1 MEELALNILD
11 VACNSVTAEATLI
24 DIDVSVD
31 TKSDK
36 LSISVSDNGKGMSKE
51 FLEKV
56 TDPFATTR
64 TTRKVGMGL
73 PLFKMA
79 ALTADG
85 EFAIDSETGV
95 GTKTTASFKLS
106 HIDRMPLGDLPS
118 TVVTLIGAAKSADI
132 VLKYAV
138 DGREFVFDTREIKKV
153 LDGVDITESEI
164 IVWLKEMMKENIMLI
179 NGGLAI

>member
-51 FLEKV
+51 LLEKV

>member
-118 TVVTLIGAAKSADI
+118 TVVTLIGAAKNADI

>member
-118 TVVTLIGAAKSADI
+118 TVVTLIGAAKSTDI

-138 DGREFVFDTREIKKV
+138 DGREFVFDTRKIKKV

>member
-11 VACNSVTAEATLI
+11 VACNSVAAEATLI

-138 DGREFVFDTREIKKV
+138 DGREFVFDTRKIKKV

>member
-1 MEELALNILD
+1 M
-11 VACNSVTAEATLI
+11 
-24 DIDVSVD
+24 
-31 TKSDK
+31 
-36 LSISVSDNGKGMSKE
+36 
-51 FLEKV
+51 
-56 TDPFATTR
+56 
-64 TTRKVGMGL
+64 VGMGL
-73 PLFKMA
+73 ALFNMA

-118 TVVTLIGAAKSADI
+118 TVVTLIGAAKSTDI

-138 DGREFVFDTREIKKV
+138 DGREFVFDTRKIKKV

-179 NGGLAI
+179 NGG